1 VFRRMHTR
9 MHPTKTFI
17 EVNAV
22 SPTTSLAMVPFL
34 CPYPGIAASKRAV
47 HIQSPGPNG
56 VNPRAG
62 LRSAADWSKIY
73 FRALARVAEN
83 HYNKETQA

>member
-34 CPYPGIAASKRAV
+34 CPYPGIAALKRAAR
-47 HIQSPGPNG
+47 IQSHEGQM
-56 VNPRAG
+56 A
-62 LRSAADWSKIY
+62 
-73 FRALARVAEN
+73 
-83 HYNKETQA
+83 